1 MNTQPMRLLRAYP
14 LVSAVAA
21 TGALGGV
28 LALSGAGADARWTI
42 SVVCLILAVRLIA
55 SMIAELRSGS
65 YGVDLLA
72 IIAIVS
78 TVLVGEYWASLVICL
93 MLTGGEALEDYAQ
106 TRAQRSL
113 TSLLDNAP
121 SRADRVLP
129 DSTVEQVPVD
139 AVEPGDRVRVLPGEL
154 VGIDGTLM
162 VGNTEV
168 DESSLTG
175 ESMPVLKR
183 PGDTVL
189 AGSIN
194 GSSVIVMRSDA
205 TAAGSQYQ
213 RIVELVRQAQA
224 SRPPF
229 VALADRVAIPFTVVS
244 LLIAAA
250 ARTLSGDPARFAEVL
265 VVATPCPLIIAAPVA
280 FMAGMSR
287 AARAGIIVR
296 DSGSLEKLARIRTAA
311 FDKTGT
317 LTAGRPSVTDIVASG
332 GHDTDEVL
340 ALAAA
345 AEQMSTHPL
354 ATAIT
359 AEAARRRLRIA
370 PAQQARQT
378 TSAGIT
384 AVVDGR
390 TVRVGTARFA
400 MGTDAFAGRDDQ
412 VSARTTTN
420 THVHVSCDGWPAGVI
435 EVSDP
440 VRPEAA
446 RTLAELS
453 TMGVADTMMLTGD
466 GPVTA
471 TRVAER
477 LSIADVR
484 GGLAPAGKLQAVA
497 DAPARPVM
505 MVGDGVNDAPV
516 LAASDVGVAMGAKGS
531 AAAVESADVIVMKDD
546 LHRVAMA
553 MRIGRRT
560 LSVAWQAIGIGVSL
574 SLGLMLVGAAGVMPA
589 VVGAGAQEL
598 VDLTCI
604 LWALLSSKPSRR
616 EREAGTTD
624 LPERVAAGLREP
636 VTSEG
641 DRSGSEI
648 LDVQAPRHHAPPA
661 DTRRP

>member
-1 MNTQPMRLLRAYP
+1 MRLLRAHP
-14 LVSAVAA
+14 LVAAVAA
-21 TGALGGV
+21 TGALGGA
-28 LALSGAGADARWTI
+28 LDLSGAGPAAHWTI
-42 SVVCLILAVRLIA
+42 AVVCLALSARLVV
-55 SMIAELRSGS
+55 SMIADLRSGT

-72 IIAIVS
+72 IVAIVS

-121 SRADRVLP
+121 SRAARVLP
-129 DSTVEQVPVD
+129 DSSVEQVPVD
-139 AVEPGDRVRVLPGEL
+139 AIEPGDRLRVLPGEL
-154 VGIDGTLM
+154 VGVDGALM
-162 VGNTEV
+162 VGSTEV

-175 ESMPVLKR
+175 EAMPVLKS
-183 PGDTVL
+183 PGDTLL
-189 AGSIN
+189 AGSVN
-194 GSSVIVMRSDA
+194 GSSAIVMRADA
-205 TAAGSQYQ
+205 TAADSQYQ

-250 ARTLSGDPARFAEVL
+250 AWALSGDPVRFAEVL

-317 LTAGRPSVTDIVASG
+317 LTAGRPEVTAVVASA
-332 GHDTDEVL
+332 GHDADQVL

-359 AEAARRRLRIA
+359 AEAARRGLTVA
-370 PAQQARQT
+370 PAARAEQT
-378 TSAGIT
+378 TSAGIS

-390 TVRVGTARFA
+390 PIRVGTARFA
-400 MGTDAFAGRDDQ
+400 MSTDAFAARDDQ
-412 VSARTTTN
+412 LAARTTTN
-420 THVHVSCDGWPAGVI
+420 THVHVWYDGAAAGVI

-446 RTLAELS
+446 RTLAELGA
-453 TMGVADTMMLTGD
+453 MGVADTMMLTGD
-466 GPVTA
+466 GQVTA
-471 TRVAER
+471 ARVADQ
-477 LSIADVR
+477 LSVADVR
-484 GGLAPAGKLQAVA
+484 GGLTPAGKLRAVA

-516 LAASDVGVAMGAKGS
+516 LAASDVGVAMGARGS

-546 LHRVAMA
+546 LHRVAIA

-604 LWALLSSKPSRR
+604 LWALLSSRPSRR

-624 LPERVAAGLREP
+624 LREPVASGRREP
-636 VTSEG
+636 VTSG
-641 DRSGSEI
+641 RGS
-648 LDVQAPRHHAPPA
+648 VGV
-661 DTRRP
+661 